1 MVQQGGFDST
11 GILVSLILLGLRVAV
26 ENPDELNKVS
36 KKFVKS
42 SKKSSKMT
50 GGNLQE
56 MVTQFL
62 NDVQPG
68 QQGGEE
74 QQQGGEEQQQGGEEQ
89 QGGKE
94 QQEEQQQQQQEQ
106 QEQQEQAQTGGKKR
120 SKKEKKDHPVQKANK
135 PKKSK

>member
-74 QQQGGEEQQQGGEEQ
+74 QQQGGEEQQ
-89 QGGKE
+89 GGKE